1 MVDFYNL
8 AIGEVEVGRYDGG
21 CAEIFMV
28 IYSNQHNIQ
37 KTPYHP
43 SNVAG

>member
-8 AIGEVEVGRYDGG
+8 AIGEVEVGRYDGSY
-21 CAEIFMV
+21 AEIFMV
-28 IYSNQHNIQ
+28 IHLNQHNIQ
-37 KTPYHP
+37 KVPYHP